1 MVDKS
6 EALARGA
13 AQGATL
19 GWGDE
24 AVAKLLELLPDPT
37 AGENREYA
45 AGSRASDYLQ
55 TERNANASAAAEH
68 PLAYR
73 GAEFASG
80 LPAALAVP
88 AARGG
93 SAAARIAANGLQ
105 GGALG
110 ALHGAGTADGADMAS
125 SAARGAALGGA
136 FGTAGAAARE
146 AAPAV
151 QAALK
156 QLKGGPPN
164 APPVAAA
171 PSLATAGV
179 SRRPVGILPPKS
191 ADEADTGRMPVIPRA
206 PSPGFR
212 PSQLPA
218 ADDLADAA
226 MSANSAKAVM
236 GRKLSEAEVRNLQD
250 AQRAMD
256 RSAKPRTAAQTAG
269 TVRPGR
275 RAPAAPA
282 PTVPAPRAAATM
294 PVPSPTAYPTMPA
307 PGAGPT
313 APAPAMPTMR
323 PTVPAPSGTPTI
335 PAPAAS
341 GNSIEAALKQ
351 LQGNPQAPKTVP
363 APAPVAPK
371 PTMRAPAASGNN
383 IDAALRQLLGNP
395 SMPPKPPMESMVPAA
410 LMDLP
415 AEELAQFR

>member
-156 QLKGGPPN
+156 SLHGGPPN
-164 APPVAAA
+164 APPVAAT
-171 PSLATAGV
+171 PSLATAGI

-191 ADEADTGRMPVIPRA
+191 ADEADTGRMPTIPRA

-236 GRKLSEAEVRNLQD
+236 GRKLSEAEVRSLQD

-294 PVPSPTAYPTMPA
+294 PVPNPTAYPTVPA

-323 PTVPAPSGTPTI
+323 PTVPAPGGTPTI

-351 LQGNPQAPKTVP
+351 LQGNPQAPKTIP

-371 PTMRAPAASGNN
+371 PTMRAPAARGNN

-395 SMPPKPPMESMVPAA
+395 SMPPKPPVESMMPAA